1 MEKSLKIKVYPYKK
15 MAGILLNATKI
26 SPSDEKILYVV
37 CGPSGSGKST
47 IMANL
52 YKANKINV
60 PFINFATLK
69 RSGTETPLEQVLKDK
84 ISEGKGFAFEWDS
97 SSKEILRLLKYAK
110 DNDFKIKTY
119 FVFTTSASVNE
130 LRAEIRH
137 KQGGET
143 YDHEEIS
150 ENYRNTLPLSKSLK
164 KISDE
169 FVLIDSTFIKGA
181 PIPEF

>member
-1 MEKSLKIKVYPYKK
+1 MNKTTKIKVYPYKK
-15 MAGILLNATKI
+15 MAEILQKATNL
-26 SPSDEKILYVV
+26 SPSDERILYVV

-47 IMANL
+47 IIANL
-52 YKANKINV
+52 YKSGKINV
-60 PFINFATLK
+60 PFFNLATLK
-69 RSGTETPLEQVLKDK
+69 KSGTEKPLNQVVKDK

-97 SSKEILRLLKYAK
+97 SSKEILRLLQYAK
-110 DNDFKIKTY
+110 ANDFKIKTY
-119 FVFTTSASVNE
+119 FVYTTSASVNE